1 MKLFIGGKC
10 SNDTAFDLVDP
21 SGFSEGEF
29 EAHAIKAL
37 VCAFPDYRVI
47 PFRADFSFDNQVKR
61 SDLALV
67 HQSLSHWF
75 VVEVELVSHS
85 LMGHVVPQVRCFR
98 YGEPFGSC
106 ADLLCEAIPELDYNR
121 AVSFLQFIPR
131 SVLVVV
137 NRHNAEWISCFRGL
151 DAQMITVTV
160 YRRKDGTIAHEID
173 GSLTVAK
180 ENLGFFRYSASDRSI
195 RIPST
200 VVLEL
205 EGQVRIEDPY
215 GAVGTWIASRSEDG
229 LWLTKETGDPGFPHN
244 EMLQVLRTSSGILKL
259 SMTSFLK

>member
-10 SNDTAFDLVDP
+10 SNDAAFDLVDP
-21 SGFSEGEF
+21 AGFSEGEF
-29 EAHAIKAL
+29 EAHAVKAL
-37 VCAFPDYRVI
+37 VCAFPEYRCI
-47 PFRADFSFDNQVKR
+47 PFRADFSFDGQIKR

-67 HQSLSHWF
+67 HQSFSHSF
-75 VVEVELVSHS
+75 IVEVELVSHS

-98 YGEPFGSC
+98 YGEPFSSC
-106 ADLLCEAIPELDYNR
+106 ADLLVEAIPGMEYSR

-131 SVLVVV
+131 SVLVVA
-137 NRHNAEWISCFRGL
+137 NRYSPEWNSCLRGL

-160 YRRKDGTIAHEID
+160 YQRKDGTIAREID

-200 VVLEL
+200 VALEL

-215 GAVGTWIASRSEDG
+215 GAIGVWIASKSEDG
-229 LWLTKETGDPGFPHN
+229 VWLTKLAGDPGFPHN
-244 EMLQVLRTSSGILKL
+244 EMLQVLRTRSGILKL
-259 SMTSFLK
+259 ALTSILK

>member
-10 SNDTAFDLVDP
+10 SNDAAFDLVDP

-29 EAHAIKAL
+29 EAHAVKAL

-47 PFRADFSFDNQVKR
+47 PFRADFSFDGQIKR

-85 LMGHVVPQVRCFR
+85 LMGHVVPQIRCFR
-98 YGEPFGSC
+98 YGEPFSFC
-106 ADLLCEAIPELDYNR
+106 ADLLVEAIPGLEYNQ

-137 NRHNAEWISCFRGL
+137 NRHSAEWSSCFRGL
-151 DAQMITVTV
+151 DVQMITVTV
-160 YRRKDGTIAHEID
+160 YQRKDGTIAHEID

-200 VVLEL
+200 VPLEL
-205 EGQVRIEDPY
+205 EGQIRVEDPWCHR
-215 GAVGTWIASRSEDG
+215 GMGRISVRGWAMVD
-229 LWLTKETGDPGFPHN
+229 ETGGRPW
-244 EMLQVLRTSSGILKL
+244 L
-259 SMTSFLK
+259 SPQ